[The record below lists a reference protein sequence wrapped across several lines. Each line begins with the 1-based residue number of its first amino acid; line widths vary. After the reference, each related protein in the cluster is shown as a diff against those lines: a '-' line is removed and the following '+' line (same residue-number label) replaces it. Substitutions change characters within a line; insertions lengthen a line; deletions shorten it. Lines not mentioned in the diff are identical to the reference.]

1 VVVVARELR
10 VWGLWAPVP
19 QARLESI
26 ESRDLTWQLVG
37 WAYDLLVLAIAVPG
51 TVILVRRRSTIA
63 PLVAVVVAVIVTAA
77 LSYGSQRFRLAAEPA
92 VAVAAAAAAAVV
104 LIWQTLAGRRVS
116 GTPLAGTSRGVGP
129 HGSTPD
135 LVH

>member
-1 VVVVARELR
+1 VVVVACELR

-51 TVILVRRRSTIA
+51 TVILVRRRSTMT

-92 VAVAAAAAAAVV
+92 VAVAAAAAVV
-104 LIWQTLAGRRVS
+104 FVWQTLAGRRVS

>member
-1 VVVVARELR
+1 M
-10 VWGLWAPVP
+10 
-19 QARLESI
+19 
-26 ESRDLTWQLVG
+26 VG

-92 VAVAAAAAAAVV
+92 VAVAAAAAVV
-104 LIWQTLAGRRVS
+104 FVGQTLAGLRVT
-116 GTPLAGTSRGVGP
+116 GTPLVGTGP
-129 HGSTPD
+129 RDGPLGTAAD

>member
-1 VVVVARELR
+1 MVVVARELR

-37 WAYDLLVLAIAVPG
+37 WAYGLLVLAIAVPG
-51 TVILVRRRSTIA
+51 TVILVRRRSTIT

-77 LSYGSQRFRLAAEPA
+77 LSYGSQRFRLAAEA
-92 VAVAAAAAAAVV
+92 AAAAAAAAAVV
-104 LIWQTLAGRRVS
+104 LIWQTLARRRVS

>member
-1 VVVVARELR
+1 MVVVARELR

-51 TVILVRRRSTIA
+51 TVILVRRRSTIT

-92 VAVAAAAAAAVV
+92 VAVAAAAAVV
-104 LIWQTLAGRRVS
+104 FVWQTLAGRRVS

>member
-1 VVVVARELR
+1 M
-10 VWGLWAPVP
+10 
-19 QARLESI
+19 
-26 ESRDLTWQLVG
+26 
-37 WAYDLLVLAIAVPG
+37 
-51 TVILVRRRSTIA
+51 
-63 PLVAVVVAVIVTAA
+63 VVAVIVTAA

-92 VAVAAAAAAAVV
+92 VAVAAAAAVV
-104 LIWQTLAGRRVS
+104 FVWQTLAGRRVS

>member
-1 VVVVARELR
+1 MVVVARELR

-51 TVILVRRRSTIA
+51 TVILVRRRSTIT

-92 VAVAAAAAAAVV
+92 VAVAAAAAVV